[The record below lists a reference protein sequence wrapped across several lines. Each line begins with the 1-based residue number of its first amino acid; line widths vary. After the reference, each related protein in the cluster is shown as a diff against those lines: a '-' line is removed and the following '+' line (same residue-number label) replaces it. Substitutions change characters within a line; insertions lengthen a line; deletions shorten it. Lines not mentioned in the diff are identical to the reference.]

1 MRAYVVRR
9 LLLMVPMLFGIS
21 LVNFAIVNLAPAPRS
36 SSVSEA
42 GEFDRSSSVE
52 ANEGEFIFR
61 RTFNLD
67 KPTFLNARYA
77 LETGEILWL
86 VATPLRP
93 WEAPKARRAHQ
104 GLLDDYGRV
113 IVPHLIAVGEAALDP
128 RTEAARALRRDYEE
142 RWREARPSWL
152 AAGQVAGQEPPP
164 EGAPPFDDAARAR
177 LLQLALDRL
186 ANNAPRRP
194 EVVYGKGM
202 TEEIAA
208 YNAEVQEERILLRS
222 VYLDDRLEPGEK
234 LARWRDWKEGRG
246 EEWTYSFGHKLEML
260 FLHTRFAKFWK
271 SLLTFDL
278 GTSFLHRRP
287 VWDLVLERL
296 RISVTLSFGALLLA
310 YALAVPIGIFSS
322 VAHNT
327 WADRIVSLKLFA
339 LYSFPMMFLGVLLRE
354 YLSVDADLFP
364 VSGYESPDHAS
375 LTVLQQFGDHVW
387 HLVLP
392 LLTLTAAS
400 LALYSRYMKSG
411 LIEILR
417 ADFVRTARAKGL
429 GEFVVVLKHAVRN
442 GLIPIITLLG
452 ASLPVLIGGSVVVEK
467 IFGIDGMVKLGLE
480 AVVKRDHA
488 IIMGINVIAAVLTMV
503 GVFLADLCYAL
514 VDPRISYR

>member
-1 MRAYVVRR
+1 MRAYVFRR
-9 LLLMVPMLFGIS
+9 LLLMIPTLFGIS
-21 LVNFAIVNLAPAPRS
+21 LLNFGIINLAPAPRS

-42 GEFDRSSSVE
+42 GEFDRSSSIE

-67 KPTFLNARYA
+67 KPTFFNARYG
-77 LETGEILWL
+77 LEPGEILWL
-86 VATPLRP
+86 LATPLRP
-93 WEAPKARRAHQ
+93 WEAPKTRRANQ

-113 IVPHLIAVGEAALDP
+113 VVPHLLAAGDAMVDADSAEAL
-128 RTEAARALRRDYEE
+128 ALRRDYEG
-142 RWREARPSWL
+142 RWRRARPGWL
-152 AAGQVAGQEPPP
+152 RSDQVAGLEPPP
-164 EGAPPFDDAARAR
+164 EEAPPFDAAVRAR

-202 TEEIAA
+202 TREIAA
-208 YNAEVQEERILLRS
+208 YNAEVQEERIVLRS
-222 VYLDDRLEPGEK
+222 IYMDAKSSPADK
-234 LARWRDWKEGRG
+234 LARWKDWKAGR
-246 EEWTYSFGHKLEML
+246 EAEWSYSFGDKVEML

-287 VWDLVLERL
+287 VWDLILERL
-296 RISVTLSFGALLLA
+296 HISLTLSFGALLLA
-310 YALAVPIGIFSS
+310 YAIAVPIGILSA
-322 VAHNT
+322 VTHNS
-327 WADRIVSLKLFA
+327 WADRIVSVKLFA
-339 LYSFPMMFLGVLLRE
+339 LYSLPTMFLGVLLRE

-364 VSGYESPDHAS
+364 VSGYESPDYGS
-375 LTVLQQFGDHVW
+375 LTVVEQFGDNLW
-387 HLVLP
+387 HLALP
-392 LLTLTAAS
+392 LVTLTVGS

-411 LIEILR
+411 LIEIIR
-417 ADFVRTARAKGL
+417 SDFVRTARSKGL
-429 GEFVVVLKHAVRN
+429 SEFVVVMKHAVRN

-467 IFGIDGMVKLGLE
+467 IFGIDGMGKLGLE
-480 AVVKRDHA
+480 AVVKRDYA
-488 IIMGINVIAAVLTMV
+488 IIMGLNMIAAVLTMV
-503 GVFLADLCYAL
+503 GVFLADLFYAV